1 MNRALP
7 LKSLYT
13 FIAVAESGSMTE
25 AAKVLN
31 VSHSAVSQ
39 SVKNLEAQLGQPLFQ
54 RVGRQVQLNGRGSK
68 YYKEVAPAL
77 KTIMNATE
85 SFLNPSNS
93 NRIMLNMINSLAIR
107 WWVPKVEE
115 FQQYAPDI
123 DIRLSNLVG
132 PFDLEQEG
140 VDVAI
145 IHGDVR
151 EWESYYCE
159 KLGDDELLLVCSPEL
174 LRAETD
180 IAPQTL
186 IEHFPAIYT
195 ENLRRK
201 NDWKIW
207 CHASQLPVPQVRKNL
222 SFITSVQAV
231 QAAIRKL
238 GILVTHRLFVREEI
252 QLGFL
257 VEIGQAVKNPY
268 QSFYFAC
275 PPEKLQQES
284 ILILRDW
291 LREEFKHITT
301 LEP

>member
-1 MNRALP
+1 
-7 LKSLYT
+7 
-13 FIAVAESGSMTE
+13 MTE
-25 AAKVLN
+25 AAKALN

-39 SVKNLEAQLGQPLFQ
+39 SIKNLEAQLGQPLFQ

-77 KTIMNATE
+77 KTIMKATE
-85 SFLNPSNS
+85 SFLNPPNS

-180 IAPQTL
+180 ISPQSL
-186 IEHFPAIYT
+186 IEHFSAIYT

-201 NDWKIW
+201 DDWKIW
-207 CHASQLPVPQVRKNL
+207 CHACQLPVPQVRKNL

-252 QLGFL
+252 QLGLL
-257 VEIGQAVKNPY
+257 VEIGRAVKNPY
-268 QSFYFAC
+268 QNFYFAC
-275 PPEKLQQES
+275 PPERLQQKS

-301 LEP
+301 QEP